1 MFYSK
6 VLQLNHIFILHDL
19 TSATILVSLLLTLAL
34 VLAKGRFV
42 VRTLDLH
49 SLALLG
55 PRLAA
60 GHPARLLDNPGLHL
74 VVSRL
79 PELPRLLGLL
89 LLPPVVGVQLGGRG
103 SLLHSLSTRH
113 SPTRSLPSPPLKI
126 STPNTQAC

>member
-1 MFYSK
+1 MTRGDD
-6 VLQLNHIFILHDL
+6 LNKMLLKDGCRQWPC
-19 TSATILVSLLLTLAL
+19 ATYTKGLPLVISIKSS
-34 VLAKGRFV
+34 VLAKGRLV
-42 VRTLDLH
+42 VRALDLH

-103 SLLHSLSTRH
+103 SLLHFL
-113 SPTRSLPSPPLKI
+113 
-126 STPNTQAC
+126 

>member
-19 TSATILVSLLLTLAL
+19 TSATVLTSLLLSL
-34 VLAKGRFV
+34 VLAKEGRLV
-42 VRTLDLH
+42 VWALDLH

-60 GHPARLLDNPGLHL
+60 GHPTRLLDNSGLHL
-74 VVSRL
+74 VVSRP

-103 SLLHSLSTRH
+103 SLLHFL
-113 SPTRSLPSPPLKI
+113 
-126 STPNTQAC
+126 